1 MGQIKYGYCL
11 NENNELVHISS
22 VSAENRRSHTYHCLE
37 CGQPMKPRLGEDRK
51 WHFAHGADTACDGE
65 SYLHKLAKR
74 RILDHFNEGGKLSF
88 RRVQEL
94 PCKEKESCIFYDDI
108 RNECKGQRSMT
119 FNIRDYYD
127 TLEEEKRVNG
137 YVADLYFSES
147 KDPKKEGL
155 LIEIYVKHACDP
167 EKISSGLKII
177 EAKIENEYDIEYI
190 IKNGFQE
197 NGMKEVYK
205 GRGQFSDIPW
215 VYKRF
220 MFYNFKPLPPVQ
232 FRSGHI
238 QRFFVDAYGKPLIS
252 SEIAYKCDKSG
263 VRISENSIAELDLNY
278 RKWWENYGYG
288 YTVGQIVFAEQIG
301 LLYLYYCGYTKK
313 NCWLCKYRAN
323 TNFMRYTC
331 GLCTLYKKYGTPKQP
346 TSNHAELC
354 NCSYYRVS
362 PELLKIEKSL
372 LDKYIRPVFINI

>member
-1 MGQIKYGYCL
+1 MGQIKYSYCL

-22 VSAENRRSHTYHCLE
+22 VSAETRHSHTFYCLE
-37 CGQPMKPRLGEDRK
+37 CGQEMTPKAVSSERVTK
-51 WHFAHGADTACDGE
+51 YFAHRPGTECSGSYE

-74 RILDHFNEGGKLSF
+74 RILNHFNEGGKLTF

-108 RNECKGQRSMT
+108 RNECKGQRAMT

-137 YVADLYFSES
+137 YVADLYFSDS

-197 NGMKEVYK
+197 DGIKEVYK

-215 VYKRF
+215 VFKRF
-220 MFYNFKPLPPVQ
+220 MFYNFKSLPPVQ
-232 FRSGHI
+232 LRSGHI

-278 RKWWENYGYG
+278 RKWWKDYMIIRN
-288 YTVGQIVFAEQIG
+288 QPIG
-301 LLYLYYCGYTKK
+301 FYCR
-313 NCWLCKYRAN
+313 CDA
-323 TNFMRYTC
+323 
-331 GLCTLYKKYGTPKQP
+331 
-346 TSNHAELC
+346 
-354 NCSYYRVS
+354 
-362 PELLKIEKSL
+362 
-372 LDKYIRPVFINI
+372 